1 MRGPPPFR
9 RRGRSSMPHAGDWK
23 RHGLRAILGRH
34 PSVHSL
40 SSESSMIRP
49 SVHRGALALLLVGLL
64 LPRGASAQAA
74 AGRAGDTPAAR
85 ATRAALRAL
94 ADSTRPTATFSFDT
108 TERSNWFFT
117 PVDRKGLTLSRM
129 TAEARARVDSL
140 LLTGLSA
147 RGFGTAKTIM
157 RHEAILHDIEAA
169 GPPEGRR
176 WVRDSNRYYLS
187 VFGEPNSTDAWGWRV
202 EGHHLS
208 VNYTELGRSGH
219 VVSPVFFGANPA
231 RVPSGPKAGL
241 RILAAEEDLARDL
254 VTMLDAG
261 QRKAAIFSDTAYV
274 EIETRNDPRA
284 RALKAEGLRAA
295 DMTAA
300 QRAQLRRIVDHY
312 AGRVTAAARAH
323 AMRDLDEGG
332 FGELRFAWAGSTEV
346 GQAHYYRIHGPTILI
361 EYDNQQNN
369 ANHIHTV
376 WRDLRHDFGG
386 DLLAEHYRK
395 HKHPTPKR

>member
-1 MRGPPPFR
+1 MI
-9 RRGRSSMPHAGDWK
+9 HQ
-23 RHGLRAILGRH
+23 
-34 PSVHSL
+34 SVQ
-40 SSESSMIRP
+40 
-49 SVHRGALALLLVGLL
+49 RGALALLLVATAA
-64 LPRGASAQAA
+64 PRPALSQATA
-74 AGRAGDTPAAR
+74 ARAAETPAAR

-94 ADSTRPTATFSFDT
+94 ADSTRPVATFSFDT

-129 TAEARARVDSL
+129 TAEARTRVDSL
-140 LLTGLSA
+140 LLTGLSP
-147 RGFGTAKTIM
+147 RGFATAKDII
-157 RHEAILHDIEAA
+157 RHEAILHAIEAA
-169 GPPEGRR
+169 GPPEARR

-187 VFGEPNSTDAWGWRV
+187 VFGEPNATGPWGWRV

-241 RILAAEEDLARDL
+241 RILAAEEDLAREL
-254 VTMLDAG
+254 VKMLDSSR
-261 QRKAAIFSDTAYV
+261 RKVAIFSDTAYV
-274 EIETRNDPRA
+274 EIATRNDPKVS
-284 RALKAEGLRAA
+284 ALKAEGLRAA
-295 DMTAA
+295 DMTPA
-300 QRAQLRRIVDHY
+300 QRTQLRRIVDHY
-312 AGRVTAAARAH
+312 AGRVAAAARAH
-323 AMRDLDEGG
+323 AMRDLEDGG
-332 FGELRFAWAGSTEV
+332 FGELRFAWAGGTEV

-386 DLLAEHYRK
+386 DLLAEHYKK
-395 HKHPTPKR
+395 HEHPSRRR

>member
-1 MRGPPPFR
+1 MI
-9 RRGRSSMPHAGDWK
+9 HQ
-23 RHGLRAILGRH
+23 
-34 PSVHSL
+34 SVQ
-40 SSESSMIRP
+40 
-49 SVHRGALALLLVGLL
+49 RGALALLLV
-64 LPRGASAQAA
+64 ASAAPRPALSQATAERA
-74 AGRAGDTPAAR
+74 AETPAAR

-94 ADSTRPTATFSFDT
+94 ADSTRPAATFSFDT

-140 LLTGLSA
+140 LLTGLSP
-147 RGFGTAKTIM
+147 RGFATAKDII
-157 RHEAILHDIEAA
+157 RHEAILHAIEAA
-169 GPPEGRR
+169 GPPEARR

-187 VFGEPNSTDAWGWRV
+187 VFGEPNATGPWGWRV

-208 VNYTELGRSGH
+208 VNYTELGRTGH

-241 RILAAEEDLARDL
+241 RILAAEEDLAREL
-254 VTMLDAG
+254 VKMLDSSR
-261 QRKAAIFSDTAYV
+261 RKVAIFSDTAYV
-274 EIETRNDPRA
+274 EIATRNDPKVST
-284 RALKAEGLRAA
+284 LKAEGLRAA
-295 DMTAA
+295 DMTPA

-312 AGRVTAAARAH
+312 AGRVAAAARAH
-323 AMRDLDEGG
+323 AMRDLEDGG
-332 FGELRFAWAGSTEV
+332 FGELRFAWAGGTEV

-395 HKHPTPKR
+395 HKHPTPRR

>member
-1 MRGPPPFR
+1 
-9 RRGRSSMPHAGDWK
+9 
-23 RHGLRAILGRH
+23 
-34 PSVHSL
+34 
-40 SSESSMIRP
+40 MIRR
-49 SVHRGALALLLVGLL
+49 SFQHGAITLLLAIS
-64 LPRGASAQAA
+64 ASARPARAQAVAERDA
-74 AGRAGDTPAAR
+74 ATPAAR
-85 ATRAALRAL
+85 ATRAALSAL

-129 TAEARARVDSL
+129 SAAARARIDSL
-140 LLTGLSA
+140 LLTGLSP
-147 RGFGTAKTIM
+147 RGFATAKSII
-157 RHEAILHDIEAA
+157 RHEAILHAMEAA
-169 GPPEGRR
+169 GPPGSRY
-176 WVRDSNRYYLS
+176 WVRDSSRYYLS
-187 VFGEPNSTDAWGWRV
+187 VFGEPNASTPWGWRV

-208 VNYTELGRSGH
+208 VNYTELGRTGH

-231 RVPSGPKAGL
+231 RVPSGPHAGL

-254 VTMLDAG
+254 VKMLDTS
-261 QRKAAIFSDTAYV
+261 RRRVAIFSNTAYA

-295 DMTAA
+295 DMTPA

-323 AMRDLDEGG
+323 AMRDLEEGG
-332 FGELRFAWAGSTEV
+332 FDELRFAWAGGTEV
-346 GQAHYYRIHGPTILI
+346 GQAHYYRVHGPTILI
-361 EYDNQQNN
+361 EYDNQQND

-395 HKHPTPKR
+395 HQHPTPRR

>member
-1 MRGPPPFR
+1 M
-9 RRGRSSMPHAGDWK
+9 
-23 RHGLRAILGRH
+23 I
-34 PSVHSL
+34 SL
-40 SSESSMIRP
+40 S
-49 SVHRGALALLLVGLL
+49 VQRGAIALLLVVLAS
-64 LPRGASAQAA
+64 PRAAVAQAVAERGAN
-74 AGRAGDTPAAR
+74 TPAAQ

-94 ADSTRPTATFSFDT
+94 ADSTRPVATFSFDT

-117 PVDRKGLTLSRM
+117 PVDRKGLTLERM
-129 TAEARARVDSL
+129 TAEGRARVDSL
-140 LLTGLSA
+140 LLTALSP
-147 RGFGTAKTIM
+147 RGFATAKSII
-157 RHEAILHDIEAA
+157 RHEAILHAIEAA
-169 GPPEGRR
+169 GPPELRR

-187 VFGEPNSTDAWGWRV
+187 VFGEPNATAPWGWRV

-208 VNYTELGRSGH
+208 VNYTELGRTGH
-219 VVSPVFFGANPA
+219 VISPVFFGANPA
-231 RVPSGPKAGL
+231 RVPSGPQAGL

-254 VTMLDAG
+254 VKMLDAG
-261 QRKAAIFSDTAYV
+261 QRKVAIFSDTAYV
-274 EIETRNDPRA
+274 EIETRNDPKA
-284 RALKAEGLRAA
+284 RALKAEGVRAA
-295 DMTAA
+295 DMTDA

-323 AMRDLDEGG
+323 AMSDLEAGG
-332 FGELRFAWAGSTEV
+332 FGELRFAWAGGTEV